1 MSQME
6 IKQEAGGRVMAISWL
21 LLSSGLVAFL
31 PITAKLAYLGGS
43 EPYTLLALRSTI
55 AVALLGLAL
64 LIARRVP
71 RMPRRLLPTS
81 FLAGLGAA
89 SFLYGFYNAIVTIDI
104 GLAMLITYLYPIL
117 LAAIEHV
124 TGRTPFTP
132 FRAVWSLAAL
142 TGLAI
147 MLAADLSSLD
157 PVGLGYAFFG
167 MLGITLGT
175 LASMRLVWDIGVL
188 EANFHTT
195 LVSVPLFALALFLFG
210 SVQLP
215 QTGVG
220 WFGVFSNALAATTA
234 WICFILG
241 AKIIGAGR
249 ASMITT
255 IEPLLAVLMAALL
268 FGERLTGLQWFG
280 LAVVLFALSV
290 LESPKRW
297 RSRLRRKRGSEP
309 I

>member
-1 MSQME
+1 MSGAQNKE
-6 IKQEAGGRVMAISWL
+6 EAAGRFVAIFWL

-31 PITAKLAYLGGS
+31 PITAKLAYQGGS
-43 EPYTLLALRSTI
+43 EPYTVLALRSTI

-64 LIARRVP
+64 LITRRIP

-81 FLAGLGAA
+81 LIASLGAA

-117 LAAIEHV
+117 LAVIEHV

-132 FRAVWSLAAL
+132 FRIFWSLAAL

-147 MLAADLSSLD
+147 MISADLSSLD
-157 PVGLGYAFFG
+157 PAGLAFAFLG

-188 EANFHTT
+188 EANFYTT
-195 LVSVPLFALALFLFG
+195 LFSVPLFFLALFLFG
-210 SVQLP
+210 SMQLP

-220 WFGVFSNALAATTA
+220 WLGILGNAFAATTA

-241 AKIIGAGR
+241 AKIIGTAR

-255 IEPLLAVLMAALL
+255 IEPLLAVVMAILV
-268 FGERLTGLQWFG
+268 FEEVLTTLQWFG
-280 LAVVLFALSV
+280 LALVLFALSV
-290 LESPKRW
+290 LESPKSW
-297 RSRLRRKRGSEP
+297 RDRLRLKRQSNSN
-309 I
+309 